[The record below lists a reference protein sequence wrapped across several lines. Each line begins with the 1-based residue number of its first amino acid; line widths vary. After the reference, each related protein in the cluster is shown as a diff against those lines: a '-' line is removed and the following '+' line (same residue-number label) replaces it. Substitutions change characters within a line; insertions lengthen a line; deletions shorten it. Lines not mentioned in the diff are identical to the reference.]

1 MSFVH
6 LHVHSEYSLS
16 SSLLRIDDMVK
27 RAAGFG
33 MPAVALTDRG
43 NLYGA
48 LYLQKACKGTK
59 VGEGEAQKPMRAIY
73 GLDLAVRVDGGGE
86 LSRNIV
92 LLAENLEGWRNLNR
106 LTTAAHT
113 RYNGIEEGRAPW
125 VPLDF
130 LLENNAGLI
139 ALTGGLKGIINTFL
153 LQDQEALALETL
165 RKLRAGFG
173 ENNLFLELVDSSL
186 SLQRQCNEKLLE
198 WSKTEGLPIVA
209 ASDVYYASL
218 EDAFAQEVWMMV
230 SQKVTLEENPRSSL
244 VGQEH
249 FFRSPEEMREAF
261 SHLPEAC
268 DNTLKIA
275 ERCNVKISFSDET
288 GKRIYHLPTIDLDVK
303 GRTLGQ
309 DEAFAEL
316 SREGLEQ
323 RLKDLEITDEA
334 KQKIYRDRLEYE
346 IQVITKMG
354 FCGYYLI
361 VSDFIRWAKNNGCP
375 VGPGRGS
382 GAGSLAAYVLDIT
395 NIDPIAYNLLFE
407 RFLNPERVSLPDF
420 DVDFCQAK
428 RGAVIRYVIER
439 YGQERVSQIVTFA
452 KEQSKNALKDVGR
465 VLGLSFAET
474 NRLTK
479 LIPVFRGKPATI
491 QEALDEVPEFK
502 ELVDADPRCRQTVDI
517 ALKLEGALRQPG
529 VHAAGVIIASKP
541 VEDCAPLSRDVNG
554 NMIVQWDMKMS
565 EEAGL
570 VKFDFLG
577 LVTLDLLDMACRFI
591 HERADR
597 EGRPRPEIKGRDLN
611 YENIPLDEPRAFDLC
626 TRGDTMGVFQF
637 ESGGMQQLCKRVR
650 PDKFAEISAITSLFR
665 PGPLESGMVEDFINR
680 KFGKAKVEYMFPEM
694 EAPLKETYGT
704 ILYQEQVLE
713 IARRVSGFSLGGADM
728 LRRAMGKKIE
738 KEMAAQRA
746 AFVDGAVKN
755 GKPAA
760 KASELFDL
768 IEKFAG
774 YGFNKSHADAYSVLT
789 LQTAYLK
796 AVYPTEFFAALLA
809 IEKGDTEKVA
819 KYIQDARQRNLEV
832 LPPDVNESGL
842 DFTIIRDGVIRFGLS
857 AIKNVG
863 EGAAEAILVGRKEGP
878 FKDFFD
884 FLSRVD
890 AKALNKRTVEC
901 LIQAGA
907 LDFAETDKTAYRS
920 KLLGILEKA
929 VEWSGKLHES
939 RNEGQFSLFG
949 GGGGEGPAQDMPPPR
964 FDPNA
969 VPLTQRQIL
978 DFEKQ
983 LLGVF
988 VSGSPMDK
996 YLDRARRA
1004 GALAIEQLV
1013 DRAPKSYVTVAGIV
1027 VEFREVRVKKG
1038 RMAGELMAILKIEDP
1053 SGQVEVVS
1061 FPAHYKEFAEI
1072 FKSGNPLLMKAEL
1085 DFEED
1090 RPKLICSVGKNGQ
1103 EGSRIEDLTLIEDRA
1118 PKKLALTLA
1127 LDRVDGL
1134 IPPHLI
1140 CEEIAEVLRK
1150 HHGPIPV
1157 SMTLVKTGH
1166 FETKMDLGETYKVH
1180 AHEALYE
1187 ELRGVVAIPGG
1198 LRVDAVY

>member
-1 MSFVH
+1 MTGFVH
-6 LHVHSEYSLS
+6 LHVHTEYSLVDS
-16 SSLLRIDDMVK
+16 VVRVPELV
-27 RAAGFG
+27 AATAAAG
-33 MPAVALTDRG
+33 MPAVAITDQG
-43 NLYGA
+43 NLFGLVKFYRAALAAGVQPIAGA
-48 LYLQKACKGTK
+48 EVWLAGAAGKGPADRTEP
-59 VGEGEAQKPMRAIY
+59 GR
-73 GLDLAVRVDGGGE
+73 L
-86 LSRNIV
+86 V
-92 LLAENLEGWRNLNR
+92 LLCRTETGYLNLCRLLTRAWVEGQQGGLPFIEAGWLADG
-106 LTTAAHT
+106 AA
-113 RYNGIEEGRAPW
+113 
-125 VPLDF
+125 
-130 LLENNAGLI
+130 AGLI
-139 ALTGGLKGIINTFL
+139 ALSGGRDGVLGRTVLAGSRPQAERLAGELK
-153 LQDQEALALETL
+153 AL
-165 RKLRAGFG
+165 FG
-173 ENNLFLELVDSSL
+173 GDLYVE
-186 SLQRQCNEKLLE
+186 LQRTGRAQDDDY
-198 WSKTEGLPIVA
+198 VHA
-209 ASDVYYASL
+209 AVRFASDVGLPVVATNDVRFL
-218 EDAFAQEVWMMV
+218 TREDFEAHEARVCIQTGYVLGDGARPRHYSDQQYLRTPAEMAELFAD
-230 SQKVTLEENPRSSL
+230 
-244 VGQEH
+244 
-249 FFRSPEEMREAF
+249 
-261 SHLPEAC
+261 LPEALE
-268 DNTLKIA
+268 NTVEIARRCHLTLRLGQAHLPDYAVPDGTTPDEYLRSQSVLGLAARFRDAPPGPEYA
-275 ERCNVKISFSDET
+275 ERLATE
-288 GKRIYHLPTIDLDVK
+288 LDVIC
-303 GRTLGQ
+303 R
-309 DEAFAEL
+309 
-316 SREGLEQ
+316 
-323 RLKDLEITDEA
+323 
-334 KQKIYRDRLEYE
+334 
-346 IQVITKMG
+346 MG
-354 FCGYYLI
+354 FSGYFLI
-361 VSDFIRWAKNNGCP
+361 VADFIRWARDQAIP

-382 GAGSLAAYVLDIT
+382 GAGSLVAWVLGIT
-395 NIDPIAYNLLFE
+395 DLDPIRHDLLFE
-407 RFLNPERVSLPDF
+407 RFLNPERVSMPDF
-420 DVDFCQAK
+420 DIDFCMEG
-428 RGAVIRYVIER
+428 RDRVIDYVSER
-439 YGQERVSQIVTFA
+439 YGRDRVSQIITYGTMAARAVVR
-452 KEQSKNALKDVGR
+452 DVGR
-465 VLGLSFAET
+465 VLGQPYGQVDRIAKLVPNDPGAEVT
-474 NRLTK
+474 LESA
-479 LIPVFRGKPATI
+479 LA
-491 QEALDEVPEFK
+491 QEAELRDLYQRDEDVRSVID
-502 ELVDADPRCRQTVDI
+502 LGRR
-517 ALKLEGALRQPG
+517 LEGLVRNAGR
-529 VHAAGVIIASKP
+529 HAGGLVIAPRDITAFTP
-541 VEDCAPLSRDVNG
+541 LYQVEGEKFTVTQFDKDDV
-554 NMIVQWDMKMS
+554 
-565 EEAGL
+565 EAAGL